1 MGVRIDFT
9 LFYSLYNH
17 VLKVDIFNTIQSIS
31 GVARGGQGGAAAP
44 GRRPEG
50 GAKILPK
57 NFFNLYTEKFLKI

>member
-1 MGVRIDFT
+1 MT
-9 LFYSLYNH
+9 LPT
-17 VLKVDIFNTIQSIS
+17 VMVS

-57 NFFNLYTEKFLKI
+57 NFYFFYMEKFFKI